1 MSNAVIA
8 EADGILTVTFDR
20 EEKLNA
26 IDSSMTAVLWE
37 AVTSLADRDDIRC
50 MVITGKGRYFT
61 SGIDINDM
69 PGSSP
74 DGARAVSP
82 HPGWNFRRPYRRH
95 HLLYDEFEAVEK
107 PIVVAAQGNCFGA
120 GLEMAVSCDF
130 RFCTPEAQFGLPE
143 VHIGIMAGSGGTSR
157 LTRLVGPAWGKWIAM
172 AGQRVTAEQAV
183 RIGLVHDVFPAA
195 TFMEEVYAFC
205 RQLMNVPAEVLGVAK
220 LAVDVYTDVH
230 DRTVQ
235 RHVDRIIV
243 TGIMDSPEFQSRT
256 ARFRPPEGD

>member
-1 MSNAVIA
+1 VIA

-37 AVTSLADRDDIRC
+37 AVTALADRDDLRC

-69 PGSSP
+69 PVSTPDRTASSH
-74 DGARAVSP
+74 R
-82 HPGWNFRRPYRRH
+82 GWNFRRPYRRH
-95 HLLYDEFEAVEK
+95 HQLYDEFEAVEK

-143 VHIGIMAGSGGTSR
+143 VHIGVMAGSGGTSR
-157 LTRLVGPAWGKWIAM
+157 LTRLVGPHWGKWIAM
-172 AGQRVTAEQAV
+172 AGQRVTAEQAL
-183 RIGLVHDVFPAA
+183 RIGLVHDVFQAG
-195 TFMEEVYAFC
+195 TFMDDVYAFC
-205 RQLMNVPAEVLGVAK
+205 RQLTTVPADVLGVAK
-220 LAVDVYTDVH
+220 LAVDMYADVH

-235 RHVDRIIV
+235 RHVDRLII
-243 TGIMDSPEFQSRT
+243 TGIMDSPEWTSRT
-256 ARFRPPEGD
+256 ARFRPPESG